1 MSLRG
6 ISKLVSS
13 DFFEVMI
20 FLDAFSKTTLFF
32 GYVLILNPSR
42 MVEIIANHI
51 SKICMNLCFSW
62 NLSRSTE
69 TSSLGH
75 YLPKIAF
82 LTLFFVLSF
91 YEILHPVIY
100 LCKLYMFSWQWL
112 QLKSLAITHWDQQ
125 LEIFILQVK
134 SVEEVMELSTRW
146 ESWSSVFFFPFIY
159 GYNL

>member
-1 MSLRG
+1 MTTEDGWQGWLAMVWLHYF
-6 ISKLVSS
+6 LVMYLCYILLNSS
-13 DFFEVMI
+13 H
-20 FLDAFSKTTLFF
+20 
-32 GYVLILNPSR
+32 
-42 MVEIIANHI
+42 MVEIISNNI
-51 SKICMNLCFSW
+51 SKICMYLYFSW